1 MVQNNK
7 IKLKDP
13 AHPLK
18 AKLRQLGIA
27 QRIAAFN
34 VNVGFQ
40 QFVKYLN
47 GSCAMPARVE
57 QSLNKLIE
65 NIK

>member
-1 MVQNNK
+1 MQNNK
-7 IKLKDP
+7 PKLKDP

-18 AKLRQLGIA
+18 ARLRQLGIA

-40 QFVKYLN
+40 QFTKYLN
-47 GSCAMPARVE
+47 GSCQMPARVE
-57 QSLNKLIE
+57 QSLNKLLQE
-65 NIK
+65 VE